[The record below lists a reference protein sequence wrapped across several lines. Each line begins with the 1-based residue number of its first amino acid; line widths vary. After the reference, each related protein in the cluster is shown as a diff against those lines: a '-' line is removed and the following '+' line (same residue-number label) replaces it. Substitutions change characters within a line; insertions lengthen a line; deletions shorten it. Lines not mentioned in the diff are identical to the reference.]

1 MTEEEVNNGEEIE
14 VYAEAQQKSEN
25 FEENNRFLLKE
36 RFEIDFS
43 QPISWLDNNS
53 ARAFAVTDRIDINR
67 RLFAL
72 ICSKETSPRLS
83 LLPYLK
89 SIDNSA
95 LMKLVEFG
103 TVNYIPEKSRNMA
116 LIYAMPT
123 GGKVFENGIST
134 FDIKNN
140 TEKFYRFVLSLTGII
155 DNFKTLGITH
165 RAIRPDNLY
174 YRNSDRSEIVLGD
187 CAASFPAYHQPPI
200 CETIESLDANPEA
213 RGDGGDKDDIYA
225 TGVTALC
232 LAIGHEVLQGVSAPE
247 MLRLK
252 LRRGSYS
259 LLSGDE
265 KINNTFV
272 SLLKGL
278 LQDDPE
284 LRWNRSQIIS
294 SSEGKPIGYNQQTA
308 SPRPKRSLTIS
319 GEKVFMPNDIVYM
332 LQSNIDEAYE
342 LISAGKIT
350 DWVKNG
356 MEDEKLSMRIDSIV
370 KQERSGSIGKDTAVA
385 KVCILLSPRMPIKY
399 RDITFFPGGIA
410 KAVFLAMKNH
420 QPLKN
425 FIDIF
430 SSDLVKMWYQEQ
442 DNLRSPGSTTEFR
455 VYIMRQEIGY
465 GIERIIYDIDNDL
478 PCISPLFGDDY
489 VSSAPQVLKA
499 LDKASKDADITV
511 PPYDR
516 ILIAY
521 LRCKM
526 GKKID
531 NIISDLNSV
540 QEEIR
545 ASAILH
551 LYTSMQNKFGPAQL
565 PELAKRLINFV
576 KPVIHVYHN
585 RKYQRYL
592 EKELLKVY
600 KSGKLYEIVELLE
613 NETALEKDRVDYA
626 GALNE
631 ANILKNEIYKITNNT
646 AKFEKEAYDTAV
658 KFASICAVLIM
669 AASFAYNLITWVL
682 K

>member
-1 MTEEEVNNGEEIE
+1 
-14 VYAEAQQKSEN
+14 
-25 FEENNRFLLKE
+25 
-36 RFEIDFS
+36 
-43 QPISWLDNNS
+43 
-53 ARAFAVTDRIDINR
+53 
-67 RLFAL
+67 
-72 ICSKETSPRLS
+72 
-83 LLPYLK
+83 
-89 SIDNSA
+89 
-95 LMKLVEFG
+95 
-103 TVNYIPEKSRNMA
+103 
-116 LIYAMPT
+116 
-123 GGKVFENGIST
+123 
-134 FDIKNN
+134 
-140 TEKFYRFVLSLTGII
+140 
-155 DNFKTLGITH
+155 
-165 RAIRPDNLY
+165 
-174 YRNSDRSEIVLGD
+174 
-187 CAASFPAYHQPPI
+187 
-200 CETIESLDANPEA
+200 
-213 RGDGGDKDDIYA
+213 
-225 TGVTALC
+225 
-232 LAIGHEVLQGVSAPE
+232 
-247 MLRLK
+247 
-252 LRRGSYS
+252 
-259 LLSGDE
+259 
-265 KINNTFV
+265 
-272 SLLKGL
+272 
-278 LQDDPE
+278 
-284 LRWNRSQIIS
+284 
-294 SSEGKPIGYNQQTA
+294 
-308 SPRPKRSLTIS
+308 
-319 GEKVFMPNDIVYM
+319 MPNDIVYM

-399 RDITFFPGGIA
+399 RDITFFPGGIT

>member
-1 MTEEEVNNGEEIE
+1 
-14 VYAEAQQKSEN
+14 
-25 FEENNRFLLKE
+25 
-36 RFEIDFS
+36 
-43 QPISWLDNNS
+43 
-53 ARAFAVTDRIDINR
+53 
-67 RLFAL
+67 
-72 ICSKETSPRLS
+72 
-83 LLPYLK
+83 
-89 SIDNSA
+89 
-95 LMKLVEFG
+95 
-103 TVNYIPEKSRNMA
+103 
-116 LIYAMPT
+116 
-123 GGKVFENGIST
+123 
-134 FDIKNN
+134 
-140 TEKFYRFVLSLTGII
+140 
-155 DNFKTLGITH
+155 
-165 RAIRPDNLY
+165 
-174 YRNSDRSEIVLGD
+174 
-187 CAASFPAYHQPPI
+187 
-200 CETIESLDANPEA
+200 
-213 RGDGGDKDDIYA
+213 
-225 TGVTALC
+225 
-232 LAIGHEVLQGVSAPE
+232 
-247 MLRLK
+247 
-252 LRRGSYS
+252 
-259 LLSGDE
+259 
-265 KINNTFV
+265 
-272 SLLKGL
+272 
-278 LQDDPE
+278 
-284 LRWNRSQIIS
+284 
-294 SSEGKPIGYNQQTA
+294 
-308 SPRPKRSLTIS
+308 
-319 GEKVFMPNDIVYM
+319 
-332 LQSNIDEAYE
+332 
-342 LISAGKIT
+342 
-350 DWVKNG
+350 
-356 MEDEKLSMRIDSIV
+356 
-370 KQERSGSIGKDTAVA
+370 
-385 KVCILLSPRMPIKY
+385 
-399 RDITFFPGGIA
+399 
-410 KAVFLAMKNH
+410 
-420 QPLKN
+420 
-425 FIDIF
+425 
-430 SSDLVKMWYQEQ
+430 MWYQEQ